1 MAKVKRAKLK
11 SKLEVVS
18 LLTGDL
24 ETERFIQLVQSCCK
38 RIQLRLPFAFIF
50 PPANYCYHAVG
61 CVPEWT
67 GIYTFYQTVEQVP
80 R

>member
-1 MAKVKRAKLK
+1 MKRAKL
-11 SKLEVVS
+11 VS
-18 LLTGDL
+18 LRSSPYLQ
-24 ETERFIQLVQSCCK
+24 ETWKQNVSSNSFSHVVNEF
-38 RIQLRLPFAFIF
+38 QLRLPFAFIF